1 MTRLAIQP
9 QISSGPASV
18 VINDAAKTSGDPTLK
33 SVVTMDISQRGP
45 WETFLKN
52 SPSATIFHT
61 LAWHDAV
68 RDTFGHDPLYLMAYS
83 GDRLEGIL
91 PLFQVRSILVG
102 TMLVSVPYAVYG
114 GPITTSQDAC
124 DRLVHRAKDLAQE
137 MNAKVIDFRTQQAC
151 HSSLTDVDRYVTFQK
166 VLPDR
171 VEDVLAGLPRKA
183 RAAARKS
190 RDRSG
195 LTVAFGD
202 EHLRT
207 VWDLYCKSMR
217 RLGSLNYP
225 FAFFEGLIH
234 ETPNQHVV
242 SIVQSQGKP
251 VAGLI
256 TFLFRDTVLPYFS
269 GSDRRYDQLCPNNL
283 LYLSLMEYG
292 VERGYRFFD
301 FGRSRRD
308 NPGAY
313 NFKKWHGFEPKPLG
327 YQCFVPFGKSAPNL
341 TPSHKMFNWPRR
353 IWPRL
358 PLGVTK
364 AAGAWLSKSI
374 PG

>member
-1 MTRLAIQP
+1 MTTIAIQP
-9 QISSGPASV
+9 ETLCGPSSGV
-18 VINDAAKTSGDPTLK
+18 MNDAAETSFGPTLE
-33 SVVTMDISQRGP
+33 SVVTMDASRRGA
-45 WETFLKN
+45 WEAFLEESSSSTF
-52 SPSATIFHT
+52 FHT

-68 RDTFGHDPLYLMAYS
+68 WDTFGHDPIYLMAYS
-83 GDRLEGIL
+83 GDQLEGIL
-91 PLFQVRSILVG
+91 PLFRVRSILVG
-102 TMLVSVPYAVYG
+102 TLLVSVPYAVYG
-114 GPITTSQDAC
+114 GPITRSQNAC
-124 DRLVHRAKDLAQE
+124 DRLIQRAKDLAQE
-137 MNAKVIDFRTQQAC
+137 MNAKVLDLRTQQAC

-166 VLPDR
+166 ELPDR
-171 VEDVLAGLPRKA
+171 VEEVLSGLPRKT

-190 RDRSG
+190 RDKFG

-207 VWDLYCKSMR
+207 VWDLYCQSMR

-225 FAFFEGLIH
+225 FAFFEKLIH

-251 VAGLI
+251 VGGLI

-269 GSDRRYDQLCPNNL
+269 GSDRRYDQMGTNNL

-292 VERGYRFFD
+292 VEHGYRMFD

-313 NFKKWHGFEPKPLG
+313 NFKKWHGFEPQPLG
-327 YQCFVPFGKSAPNL
+327 YQCFVPSGQSAPNL
-341 TPSHKMFNWPRR
+341 TPSNKMFNWPRR

-364 AAGAWLSKSI
+364 VAGAWLSKSI